1 MRSSLLTVKI
11 KFYIKIV
18 IQKKYLVIIFQAYPY
33 LIWCVI
39 QLSLNLI
46 KMLLGPTEFNL
57 LRFLLENQGKVYSR
71 DQLLNHVWDN
81 GSYVE
86 PRTVDVHVR
95 RLRKALNTGFK
106 VDPIRTIRSAGYSLG
121 N

>member
-1 MRSSLLTVKI
+1 M
-11 KFYIKIV
+11 
-18 IQKKYLVIIFQAYPY
+18 
-33 LIWCVI
+33 I